1 MSKKADSPRKAPR
14 PPGRVP
20 EEFRKFEDFVRKVV
34 TVPKSEIDRR
44 DADYHHKKL
53 QKNSKTLQ
61 D

>member
-1 MSKKADSPRKAPR
+1 MSKKTHSPRKAPR

-20 EEFRKFEDFVRKVV
+20 EEFRKFEEFVRKVV

-44 DADYHHKKL
+44 DAEYHHRRQSNKPK
-53 QKNSKTLQ
+53 S